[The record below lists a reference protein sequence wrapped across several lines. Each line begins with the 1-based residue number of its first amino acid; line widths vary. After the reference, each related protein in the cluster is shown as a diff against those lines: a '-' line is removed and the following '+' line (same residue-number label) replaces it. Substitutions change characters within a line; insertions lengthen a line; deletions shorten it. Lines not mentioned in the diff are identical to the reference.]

1 MMFPNYYIK
10 QLTFNDDNKIE
21 VNCDSIVVFVG
32 ANNSG
37 KSRSLKDAVVLS
49 ENNQKGTVVKDLIV
63 NLDSGSDLKAFL
75 KSVATHA
82 EVSKS
87 TCLYKGL
94 DFEFYLSNREA
105 DEFPKNKCYGVCSR
119 LLCRY
124 LTTEERLSICQPPKS
139 IGHDDRPQHPIHL
152 MANEPELRKL
162 ISDSFYKA
170 FGYHL
175 IPDAQY
181 GSRIPL
187 RCVSAI
193 PDMKEFKGKDELERH
208 DAFYAEVR
216 KFPML
221 HDQGDGMRGFAGILL
236 NLALGYVRT
245 FFIDEPEAFLHPP
258 QAKIMGEM
266 IAKLLNKKQQA
277 FIATHSESIVK
288 GLMEAAPD
296 RVKVVR
302 IVRDGEKNHVSKLDS
317 TELFQFWKDP
327 ILRYS
332 NIMSGMFYNKTVVC
346 ESDSD
351 CKLYSAMDSHLK
363 GKEGKFSEAL
373 FAAGGGK
380 HRLPVI
386 AKALLSL
393 KIDYRIIADIDV
405 LDDENV
411 FKSVVESV
419 GVKWD
424 EVLNDYKVIVENL
437 RAPRDKVPRGE
448 IVELLNNI
456 TGQEGAYL
464 ADGEVGRI
472 KDCIKTESKWSL
484 LKKGGVPII
493 PSGEPTQAWHKLD
506 LQLKKHGLY
515 IVPVGELEN
524 FVKEVGNSKLHG
536 PKWVDK
542 VLHDYPNLD
551 DEVYKQ
557 LKDFVESLQ
566 V

>member
-1 MMFPNYYIK
+1 MTHPNCFVK
-10 QLTFNDDNKIE
+10 QLTFNDNSKID
-21 VNCDSIVVFVG
+21 VNRDSIVVFVG

-37 KSRSLKDAVVLS
+37 KSRSLKDIGAKVESVHNSSVVVCAVDINIDNAFDYWSYL
-49 ENNQKGTVVKDLIV
+49 GTVARRTST
-63 NLDSGSDLKAFL
+63 SGGGCYYS
-75 KSVATHA
+75 
-82 EVSKS
+82 
-87 TCLYKGL
+87 GL
-94 DFEFYLSNREA
+94 DFRFYTGEIGDFQKRK
-105 DEFPKNKCYGVCSR
+105 DYGSAAPCFFRHLLTDAR
-119 LLCRY
+119 LA
-124 LTTEERLSICQPPKS
+124 ICQPPDS
-139 IGHDDRPQHPIHL
+139 VSRDEQPQHPIHL
-152 MANEPELRKL
+152 VARDAELRKT
-162 ISDSFYKA
+162 ISRSFFEAFSFY
-170 FGYHL
+170 L
-175 IPDAQY
+175 VPDPLY
-181 GSRIPL
+181 GRKIPL
-187 RCVSAI
+187 WCV
-193 PDMKEFKGKDELERH
+193 PLLPTMNGFNGKDELERE
-208 DAFYAEVR
+208 DAFYSEIR
-216 KFPML
+216 KFSML
-221 HDQGDGMRGFAGILL
+221 HEQGDGMRSFAGILL
-236 NLALGYVRT
+236 NLALPYVRT
-245 FFIDEPEAFLHPP
+245 FCIDEPEAFLHPP

-266 IAKLLNKKQQA
+266 IAKLLNRQQQA

-302 IVRDGEKNHVSKLDS
+302 IVREGVKNRVSKLDS
-317 TELFQFWKDP
+317 AELLQFWRDP

-373 FAAGGGK
+373 FVAGGGK

-437 RAPRDKVPRGE
+437 RAQREKVPRGE

-456 TGQEGAYL
+456 TGQEGTYL